1 MIPSSSSPASAMDVS
16 SKQETG
22 NPSLRHPPCSKRET
36 GNPTWAR
43 TPNGRGI
50 GSDSESTDVLPH
62 TLPQTRR
69 FLETKTNQKALAK
82 KQKRLWRTRASPREA
97 RHLSTHP
104 SPHRVTVMQS
114 IGAISSRSQE
124 VADLAACVRHPTV
137 PDKHIPEHAATSIP
151 HGHGHF
157 SEPSMLGTFLG
168 TTHLTSLPKNYEH
181 HPFPLH
187 LSVCLSVSGPSVAR
201 HGHLSVRPPPATGP
215 STAQAMTIPVQVPW
229 NHPTDQT
236 RPSDTWLVSRGCDQT
251 KARNISH
258 PVSPTPRPFRFP
270 PPDTTP
276 GQGQNESSNHR
287 KKKGHQAEGQKSSL
301 PSPGNEEKK
310 EGNPKKCGNDR
321 RGTSPRKH
329 PGHQQFSPS
338 TTTPRGFT
346 P

>member
-1 MIPSSSSPASAMDVS
+1 MDVS
-16 SKQETG
+16 SKHETG

-36 GNPTWAR
+36 VNPTWAR
-43 TPNGRGI
+43 TLNGRGI

-69 FLETKTNQKALAK
+69 FLETKTNQKALTLTK

-104 SPHRVTVMQS
+104 SPHRVTMMQS

-124 VADLAACVRHPTV
+124 VVDSTACVRHPTV

-151 HGHGHF
+151 HEHGHF
-157 SEPSMLGTFLG
+157 SEPLMLRTFLG

-236 RPSDTWLVSRGCDQT
+236 RPSDTWLVSRVCDQT
-251 KARNISH
+251 KTRKISH
-258 PVSPTPRPFRFP
+258 PVSPTPRPFRVPHQIP
-270 PPDTTP
+270 PQGRGKMKARTTARRKDTKLKAKSHRYRP
-276 GQGQNESSNHR
+276 LEMKKR
-287 KKKGHQAEGQKSSL
+287 KKEIRRNAE
-301 PSPGNEEKK
+301 
-310 EGNPKKCGNDR
+310 
-321 RGTSPRKH
+321 
-329 PGHQQFSPS
+329 
-338 TTTPRGFT
+338 TTGAGLAQGTPRSST
-346 P
+346 ILSLNHHP